1 MEKKTID
8 TLRAMLCGEIEDIAK
23 KGSLS
28 HETLDILKDLLESE
42 KNLAKIEKYDEE
54 KKEKEEM
61 MRMGGSMPM
70 DMGYSQRK
78 FYIDADYQ
86 PGAMTYTRGGQSY
99 MDGNSYARGG
109 NSMAR
114 GMYDMGGSYADGGNS
129 YMYYDPR
136 YEQPMYSMAR
146 GGRGG
151 YSRTD
156 SKSEM
161 VEELKGMMQET
172 SDQTVKTAIQEAIT
186 KLNK

>member
-1 MEKKTID
+1 MEKKTMD
-8 TLRAMLCGEIEDIAK
+8 TLRMMVCGELDDIAK

-28 HETLDILKDLLESE
+28 HESLDVMKDLLQSE
-42 KNLAKIEKYDEE
+42 HYLNKIEKCQEE
-54 KKEKEEM
+54 KEKEQS
-61 MRMGGSMPM
+61 MGGSMPM

-78 FYIDADYQ
+78 YYIDADYQ
-86 PGAMTYTRGGQSY
+86 PGAMSYPRGGQSY

-151 YSRTD
+151 YSGTD
-156 SKSEM
+156 SKAEM
-161 VEELKGMMQET
+161 VEELKGMMKET